1 MDSVV
6 KVLLVED
13 DLMIAD
19 GIARGVSRAALQ
31 MEHVTCVKDAKL
43 ALIDQGIGLIVLD
56 LGLPDGDGLT
66 LLRELRREGLELPVL
81 VLTARDEPRDRVLGL
96 DSGADDYLVK
106 PFNLDELIARIRAL
120 LRRRMGRAAAVIE
133 YGPLTLDPGQMQVL
147 LNQQPVTIPLRQF
160 RLLQYLLESQGR
172 VKTKQQIIDAL
183 YRWDQDIEENTIEV
197 YISQLRKH
205 LWPKLIKTMRGI
217 GYLIPKFD
225 QAH

>member
-1 MDSVV
+1 M

>member
-1 MDSVV
+1 M

-13 DLMIAD
+13 DVMIAD
-19 GIARGVSRAALQ
+19 GIARGLNKAALQ

-43 ALIDQGIGLIVLD
+43 ALVDQGVGLIVLD
-56 LGLPDGDGLT
+56 LGLPDGDGLA
-66 LLRELRREGLELPVL
+66 LLCELRGDGMELPVL
-81 VLTARDEPRDRVLGL
+81 VLTARDEPRDKVLGL

-106 PFNLDELIARIRAL
+106 PFNMDELIARIRAL

-147 LNQQPVTIPLRQF
+147 LDRQLVTIPLRQF

-205 LWPKLIKTMRGI
+205 LWPSLIKTMRGI